1 MVSKYVDKKS
11 GGGGGGEGIK
21 RHLLFYILSLTV
33 LAATFQCLWLSV
45 VTFNDMKPPPKAVS

>member
-11 GGGGGGEGIK
+11 GGGGEGIK